1 MPSKRQIQQEV
12 RGRSY
17 ASQPISAPRHKKN
30 HDTFVVQRQSQG
42 AYNMNLK
49 FSLVDSSARCGG
61 DLCSKLVQNVGLQ
74 CGDNSLPN
82 MMKSLTLVP

>member
-17 ASQPISAPRHKKN
+17 ASQPISAH
-30 HDTFVVQRQSQG
+30 RQYQG

-49 FSLVDSSARCGG
+49 FSLVDSSARCG

-82 MMKSLTLVP
+82 MMKSPTLVP

>member
-1 MPSKRQIQQEV
+1 MPTKRQIQQEV

-17 ASQPISAPRHKKN
+17 ASQPISAH
-30 HDTFVVQRQSQG
+30 RQYQG

-74 CGDNSLPN
+74 CGDNSLSY